1 MILMGEYFQ
10 WVNVDKRE
18 YLCPSDFDLGNK
30 SHESIHKGNP
40 LLKALY
46 ELLSDR
52 WCGDFIVFLGDE
64 GTIPTD
70 TPYEILKKLDEQA
83 LPYGYFDH
91 ICENY
96 RNVSCLFK
104 DAEAEVREE
113 IRCYLEDL
121 RSGHPCASVN
131 EYGIDLAAPF
141 DGLFRIAGRTFRYII
156 NHSKKVYYSFA
167 ITQVLYEDG
176 SLCDYADPL
185 SRLMAYGRSVASGTW
200 LGDVIGVSDEMP
212 DGYTPLSQI
221 YLENG
226 GRCIANPA
234 DKIEVA
240 MKNLADDWQ
249 EEFTSLILM
258 RGRKYFEEGHVR
270 RIQRSGNTYIAQ
282 VEGTTDYEVEI
293 SMGEKGIE
301 EMLCTCPYARG
312 DNCKHMAAVLFAL
325 DNEGVYIEELPPAKQ
340 PAIVPHVPME
350 LPWLEA
356 IDHLP
361 EDVIRKEL
369 LKLAD
374 RDARLKERFAILHL
388 GKLPEHQL
396 QNWKAS
402 LQETAGEYTDRRGR
416 INDDDTW
423 EFLNELGNFLDAKL
437 PLLLEVGAV
446 MDAFHLIWIVMETA
460 LEWQLDDLDEQ
471 IPGLFED
478 CGEALQKVWS
488 MSTAAQQEQMTQWY
502 QEHRNEDWP
511 GGAYNMDNVF
521 QSLENVDTP
530 S

>member
-1 MILMGEYFQ
+1 MLCIG
-10 WVNVDKRE
+10 
-18 YLCPSDFDLGNK
+18 YLCDDC
-30 SHESIHKGNP
+30 IHHRKEKVDGWLCTCDAFP
-40 LLKALY
+40 
-46 ELLSDR
+46 D
-52 WCGDFIVFLGDE
+52 G
-64 GTIPTD
+64 IPPKHQVYAT
-70 TPYEILKKLDEQA
+70 
-83 LPYGYFDH
+83 
-91 ICENY
+91 
-96 RNVSCLFK
+96 
-104 DAEAEVREE
+104 
-113 IRCYLEDL
+113 LETAKN
-121 RSGHPCASVN
+121 CN
-131 EYGIDLAAPF
+131 NGI
-141 DGLFRIAGRTFRYII
+141 G
-156 NHSKKVYYSFA
+156 
-167 ITQVLYEDG
+167 YEDG
-176 SLCDYADPL
+176 RIINS
-185 SRLMAYGRSVASGTW
+185 
-200 LGDVIGVSDEMP
+200 E
-212 DGYTPLSQI
+212 
-221 YLENG
+221 
-226 GRCIANPA
+226 
-234 DKIEVA
+234 DKKVVPMI
-240 MKNLADDWQ
+240 NRADDWQ

-270 RIQRSGNTYIAQ
+270 RIQRGGNTYIAQ
-282 VEGTTDYEVEI
+282 IEGTTDYEVEI

-511 GGAYNMDNVF
+511 GGVHNMDNIF
-521 QSLENVDTP
+521 QSLENPDL
-530 S
+530 